1 MFSSFANLLAD
12 LTVLENV
19 LLPNQIQFDST
30 TNNRA
35 KEILEK
41 VGLKDQLFKRA
52 NKISGG
58 QAQRAA
64 IARGLVNNPTIVLA
78 DEPTGNLDSVTAKN
92 VVEVMKKMAK
102 DLGQTFIVVT
112 HERAQFGDVD
122 RVITIKDGRAF
133 EGRTLPRVGGYRI
146 MSFAKFA
153 FLLVLVCSI
162 PVFYAYG
169 QLDDKPPQGILR
181 SGIVGVKLLDA
192 YFGTSTEKMEVG
204 PGDKNVP
211 FTVKFANIST
221 ADIVGIKRTT
231 ISTDILPFTTGN
243 KLSNPCGQQHKGNTR
258 KQFLPHILCGHI

>member
-1 MFSSFANLLAD
+1 MTKIYGEAETKVRALDNVSFSVKKGEFVLVIGRSGSGKSTLLNMIGLLDKPTEGKVLVDGFDTSNLTDNEISTFRNKKLGFVFQFANLLAD

-19 LLPNQIQFDST
+19 LLPSQIQFDSST
-30 TNNRA
+30 GDKA

-92 VVEVMKKMAK
+92 VIEVMKKMAK

-122 RVITIKDGRAF
+122 RIITIKDGRAF
-133 EGRTLPRVGGYRI
+133 EGEYSPEL
-146 MSFAKFA
+146 
-153 FLLVLVCSI
+153 
-162 PVFYAYG
+162 
-169 QLDDKPPQGILR
+169 
-181 SGIVGVKLLDA
+181 
-192 YFGTSTEKMEVG
+192 EV
-204 PGDKNVP
+204 V
-211 FTVKFANIST
+211 A
-221 ADIVGIKRTT
+221 
-231 ISTDILPFTTGN
+231 
-243 KLSNPCGQQHKGNTR
+243 
-258 KQFLPHILCGHI
+258 

>member
-1 MFSSFANLLAD
+1 LTKIYGEAETKVRALDNVSFSVKKGEFVLVIGSSGSGKSTLLNMIGLLDRPTEGRVLVDGFDTSDLTDNEISAFRNEKLGFVFQFSNLLAD

-19 LLPNQIQFDST
+19 LLPSLIQFDST

-41 VGLKDQLFKRA
+41 VGLKDQIFKRA

-92 VVEVMKKMAK
+92 VVEIMKKMAK
-102 DLGQTFIVVT
+102 DLRQTFIVVT

-133 EGRTLPRVGGYRI
+133 EGEYSPEL
-146 MSFAKFA
+146 
-153 FLLVLVCSI
+153 
-162 PVFYAYG
+162 
-169 QLDDKPPQGILR
+169 
-181 SGIVGVKLLDA
+181 
-192 YFGTSTEKMEVG
+192 EV
-204 PGDKNVP
+204 V
-211 FTVKFANIST
+211 A
-221 ADIVGIKRTT
+221 
-231 ISTDILPFTTGN
+231 
-243 KLSNPCGQQHKGNTR
+243 
-258 KQFLPHILCGHI
+258 

>member
-1 MFSSFANLLAD
+1 LTKIYGEAETKVKALDNVSFSVKKGEFVLVIGSSGSGKSTLLNMIGLLDRPTEGRVLVDGFDTSDLTDNEISAFRNKKLGFVFQFSNLLAD

-19 LLPNQIQFDST
+19 LLPSQIQFDST
-30 TNNRA
+30 TNNSA

-78 DEPTGNLDSVTAKN
+78 DDPTGNLDSVTAKN
-92 VVEVMKKMAK
+92 VVEIMKKMAK

-133 EGRTLPRVGGYRI
+133 EGEHSPEL
-146 MSFAKFA
+146 
-153 FLLVLVCSI
+153 
-162 PVFYAYG
+162 
-169 QLDDKPPQGILR
+169 
-181 SGIVGVKLLDA
+181 
-192 YFGTSTEKMEVG
+192 EVI
-204 PGDKNVP
+204 
-211 FTVKFANIST
+211 A
-221 ADIVGIKRTT
+221 
-231 ISTDILPFTTGN
+231 
-243 KLSNPCGQQHKGNTR
+243 
-258 KQFLPHILCGHI
+258 

>member
-1 MFSSFANLLAD
+1 LTKIYGEAETKVKALDNVSFSVKKGEFVLIIGSSGSGKSTLLNMVGLLDRPTEGRVLIDGFDTSDLTDNEISAFRNKKLGFVFQFSNLLAD

-19 LLPNQIQFDST
+19 LLPSQIQFDST

-102 DLGQTFIVVT
+102 DLGQTFIIVT

-133 EGRTLPRVGGYRI
+133 EGEHSPEL
-146 MSFAKFA
+146 
-153 FLLVLVCSI
+153 
-162 PVFYAYG
+162 
-169 QLDDKPPQGILR
+169 
-181 SGIVGVKLLDA
+181 
-192 YFGTSTEKMEVG
+192 EV
-204 PGDKNVP
+204 V
-211 FTVKFANIST
+211 A
-221 ADIVGIKRTT
+221 
-231 ISTDILPFTTGN
+231 
-243 KLSNPCGQQHKGNTR
+243 
-258 KQFLPHILCGHI
+258 

>member
-1 MFSSFANLLAD
+1 LIIGSSGSGKSTLLNMIGLLDRPTEGRVLVDGFDTSDLTDNEISAFRNKKLGFVFQFSNLLAD

-19 LLPNQIQFDST
+19 LLPSQIQFDST
-30 TNNRA
+30 TNNKA

-92 VVEVMKKMAK
+92 VIEVMKKMAK

-122 RVITIKDGRAF
+122 RIITIKDGRAF
-133 EGRTLPRVGGYRI
+133 EGEHSPEL
-146 MSFAKFA
+146 
-153 FLLVLVCSI
+153 
-162 PVFYAYG
+162 
-169 QLDDKPPQGILR
+169 
-181 SGIVGVKLLDA
+181 
-192 YFGTSTEKMEVG
+192 EVI
-204 PGDKNVP
+204 
-211 FTVKFANIST
+211 A
-221 ADIVGIKRTT
+221 
-231 ISTDILPFTTGN
+231 
-243 KLSNPCGQQHKGNTR
+243 
-258 KQFLPHILCGHI
+258 

>member
-1 MFSSFANLLAD
+1 MALNNVSFSVKKGEFVLVIGRSGSGKSTLLNMIGLLDRPTEGRVLVDGFDTSDLTDNEISTFRNEKLGFVFQFANLLAD

-19 LLPNQIQFDST
+19 LLPSQIQFNST

-92 VVEVMKKMAK
+92 VVELMKKMAK
-102 DLGQTFIVVT
+102 DLRQTFIVVT

-133 EGRTLPRVGGYRI
+133 EGEHSPEL
-146 MSFAKFA
+146 
-153 FLLVLVCSI
+153 
-162 PVFYAYG
+162 
-169 QLDDKPPQGILR
+169 
-181 SGIVGVKLLDA
+181 
-192 YFGTSTEKMEVG
+192 EV
-204 PGDKNVP
+204 V
-211 FTVKFANIST
+211 A
-221 ADIVGIKRTT
+221 
-231 ISTDILPFTTGN
+231 
-243 KLSNPCGQQHKGNTR
+243 
-258 KQFLPHILCGHI
+258 